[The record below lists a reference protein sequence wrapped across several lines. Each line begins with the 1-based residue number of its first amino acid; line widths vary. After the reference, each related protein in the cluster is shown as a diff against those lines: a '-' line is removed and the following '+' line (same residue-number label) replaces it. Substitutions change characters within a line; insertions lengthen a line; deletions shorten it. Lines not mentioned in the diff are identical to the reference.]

1 MKRNLIAVLLAVLTV
16 LSTTAAFATAPELT
30 LPSSV
35 DLSDL
40 FPYAAAIVSALVGM
54 IVIRKA
60 IKLANRS

>member
-1 MKRNLIAVLLAVLTV
+1 MNSLKKFFLA
-16 LSTTAAFATAPELT
+16 LSIVAMAPVAAFAEPAGLT

-40 FPYAAAIVSALVGM
+40 FPYAAGIVAALVGL

-60 IKLANRS
+60 IKLTNRS